1 MSSKWTN
8 NNNDY
13 NNNKMTM
20 TMAIITIIIMIIIII
35 IIIIIISNNQR
46 LQSAGDK
53 NGRSKRFQSNA
64 VLCVRKF
71 QLSVLIVTAS
81 C

>member
-1 MSSKWTN
+1 M
-8 NNNDY
+8 
-13 NNNKMTM
+13 MRM
-20 TMAIITIIIMIIIII
+20 RIAIIIIIIIIIMMMMMMMMMIIIII

>member
-8 NNNDY
+8 KNNDY

-35 IIIIIISNNQR
+35 IILSNNQR

>member
-35 IIIIIISNNQR
+35 IILSNNQR

-71 QLSVLIVTAS
+71 QLSVLIVTVS

>member
-35 IIIIIISNNQR
+35 IILSNNQR

>member
-1 MSSKWTN
+1 MMT
-8 NNNDY
+8 
-13 NNNKMTM
+13 MTM
-20 TMAIITIIIMIIIII
+20 TMAII

-46 LQSAGDK
+46 LRSAGDK
-53 NGRSKRFQSNA
+53 NGRSKRCA
-64 VLCVRKF
+64 LRKL

>member
-1 MSSKWTN
+1 
-8 NNNDY
+8 
-13 NNNKMTM
+13 MTM

-35 IIIIIISNNQR
+35 IILSNNQR

>member
-1 MSSKWTN
+1 MMMTTMTMMT
-8 NNNDY
+8 
-13 NNNKMTM
+13 MTM
-20 TMAIITIIIMIIIII
+20 TMAMTMTMTTMMMMMMTMMV
-35 IIIIIISNNQR
+35 IISNNQR
-46 LQSAGDK
+46 LRNAGDK

-64 VLCVRKF
+64 VLCLRKF

>member
-8 NNNDY
+8 KNNDY

-35 IIIIIISNNQR
+35 IILSNNQR

-64 VLCVRKF
+64 LLCVRKF